1 MERSLATADGAA
13 AASPRITV
21 TPLHTLPD
29 GEHFGVKIQGLSL
42 GALSEADWELVWV
55 AWLKC
60 EPPAQPNST
69 AVPDALLTVTDALLV
84 FPDQSLTAAEEVAF
98 YHRFPHRDSTA
109 GTSVRRALLP
119 EAPDIGLVYVVVL
132 TNNADAC

>member
-69 AVPDALLTVTDALLV
+69 AVPDALLTVTG
-84 FPDQSLTAAEEVAF
+84 AAGISRPVV
-98 YHRFPHRDSTA
+98 D
-109 GTSVRRALLP
+109 RRRGGGLLP
-119 EAPDIGLVYVVVL
+119 QVPTPRLHCRDLRETSPAPGGSGHRIGVCSC
-132 TNNADAC
+132 TN